1 MTTPQVGPYTLVC
14 LLGKGGFGEVWR
26 ARDESLGRDVAL
38 KLLALDDADDV
49 KRFMREA
56 QTAAA
61 LDHPNIAKVFDV
73 GQRDGT
79 HYIAMQLVDGASPR
93 GPLPPLE
100 AARIVRDAARAVQH
114 AHERGIVHRDLKPA
128 NILVEPG
135 PRVHVLDFGLAR
147 STRAGA
153 SFTASGILLG
163 TPAYMSPEQAK
174 GRRAE
179 PASDVW
185 SLGATLYEL
194 LAGRPPFEGATI
206 VDVLSRV
213 LSEDPAPLPGAAG
226 AVALRALE
234 KDARARYASAGEL
247 ADDLDR
253 VVRSQPVASRRPAR
267 ARRFVARHRV
277 AAAVLAAALLVV
289 GAAAW
294 VVSRTENRLSR
305 RQELEPLIAAVA
317 RARATFYIHGSH
329 IRAELDAVERAV
341 IALES
346 HEPKDPEIH
355 AMIGIGRHLL
365 GDERRAERSLLEAG
379 PHPLA
384 SYHLGRVYIERAL
397 AVLMQS
403 RAGLEERHAVRARE
417 LCARAQ
423 ACFDRCPEAVA
434 GVEAVDLAVA
444 RAYRALAARDSR
456 EVVRLCEDGLRRFGE
471 QPGTE
476 EFHTLLAWC
485 NPDPAARLA
494 ACDRALRIRP
504 HFPLGLCMRG
514 ALRSTAG
521 DREGALSDCDAAVRI
536 LPRFAQAR
544 CSRGLAR
551 HDLKDLDGALAD
563 YDEAIRLDPGM
574 VAAWLNRATL
584 RQQRGDPDGAIA
596 DATEAARLDPE
607 CDLAYVAR
615 GSARHAKEDYAAAIA
630 DFDRADAL
638 RPNFA
643 TGLCARG
650 AARLAMGDV
659 ERALVDFDAAVSADG
674 RYAIAYAK
682 RANARQR
689 LRDLRGAR
697 EDCDA
702 ALAIDPACAEAL
714 VTRSMLLVSAGEPAR
729 AIDDATEAIRLDP
742 SSRRAYGAR
751 ATARISLQDHRGAVE
766 DLDVVIRLD
775 PAALEPYM
783 LRGLSRWNLGDAGA
797 AAADFEHVL
806 RNAPPD
812 WPQRG
817 AVEQLLG
824 QLRGKR

>member
-1 MTTPQVGPYTLVC
+1 VPQVGPYTLVS

-38 KLLALDDADDV
+38 KLLALDDEEDV
-49 KRFMREA
+49 KRFVREA

-61 LDHPNIAKVFDV
+61 LDHPNIAKVFDA
-73 GQRDGT
+73 GQCDGT
-79 HYIAMQLVDGASPR
+79 HFIAMQLVDGAPPR

-114 AHERGIVHRDLKPA
+114 AHERGIVHRDLKPD

-153 SFTASGILLG
+153 SFTASGLLLG

-194 LAGRPPFEGATI
+194 IAGRPPFEGATI

-213 LSEDPAPLPGAAG
+213 ISEDPAPLPGAAG

-234 KDARARYASAGEL
+234 KDVPARYASAGEL
-247 ADDLDR
+247 ADELDR
-253 VVRSQPVASRRPAR
+253 VLRSQPVATRRPAR
-267 ARRFVARHRV
+267 ARRFVSRHRV
-277 AAAVLAAALLVV
+277 AAAVLAAAAVV
-289 GAAAW
+289 AGIAAW
-294 VVSRTENRLSR
+294 VVSRTGAAELRLSR
-305 RQELEPLIAAVA
+305 RRELEPLVTAVA
-317 RARATFYIHGSH
+317 RARATFYIRGSD
-329 IRAELDAVERAV
+329 IQAELDAAERAV
-341 IALES
+341 LALEA
-346 HEPKDPEIH
+346 HEPKDAEIH
-355 AMIGIGRHLL
+355 AMIGAGWHLL

-384 SYHLGRVYIERAL
+384 GFHLGRVYIERAL

-403 RAGLEERHAVRARE
+403 RAGLEERHAVRARD

-423 ACFDRCPEAVA
+423 ASFDRCPDAVA

-485 NPDPAARLA
+485 NPDPVERLA

-514 ALRSTAG
+514 ALRSTGG

-551 HDLKDLDGALAD
+551 HDLKDFDGALAD

-584 RQQRGDPDGAIA
+584 RQRRGDPDGALA
-596 DATEAARLDPE
+596 DATEAVRLDPE

-615 GSARHAKEDYAAAIA
+615 GSARHAKQDYAAAIA

-638 RPNFA
+638 RPKFA

-650 AARLAMGDV
+650 AARLSMGDV
-659 ERALVDFDAAVSADG
+659 ERALADLDAAVAADG
-674 RYAIAYAK
+674 RYAMAYAK

-714 VTRSMLLVSAGEPAR
+714 VTRSTLLVTAGEPAR
-729 AIDDATEAIRLDP
+729 AVEDATEAIRLDA
-742 SSRRAYGAR
+742 SDRRAYGSR
-751 ATARISLQDHRGAVE
+751 AMARISLQDHRGAVA

-775 PAALEPYM
+775 PTALEPYM

-797 AAADFEHVL
+797 AADFEHVL
-806 RNAPPD
+806 RVAPPD

-817 AVEQLLG
+817 SVEQLLA